1 MMACN
6 CKKEDGTLSDRCFGA
21 CVKDSIVKQ
30 KEEAIR
36 DPMNG
41 FAELILSQ
49 VDQRIQNRMTSLQVT
64 FQKEQFELYKK
75 AFLDGL
81 NEGIAIGRGI
91 RDSDY
96 S

>member
-1 MMACN
+1 MACK
-6 CKKEDGTLSDRCFGA
+6 CKNPDGTLSDVCIGA

-30 KEEAIR
+30 EEEARR

-49 VDQRIQNRMTSLQVT
+49 VEQRIQNRMTTLQVT

-81 NEGIAIGRGI
+81 NEGIEIGKRLNQN
-91 RDSDY
+91 DY
-96 S
+96 

>member
-1 MMACN
+1 MACK
-6 CKKEDGTLSDRCFGA
+6 CKNPDGTLSNECFGA

-30 KEEAIR
+30 EEDAKR

-49 VDQRIQNRMTSLQVT
+49 VEQRIQNRMTSLQLT
-64 FQKEQFELYKK
+64 FQKEQFDLYKK

-81 NEGIAIGRGI
+81 NEGVVIGRGI
-91 RDSDY
+91 RDSNY